1 MRQMFERALVPRFV
15 LGELQP
21 SQGGDGIQGQLHPR
35 LGLPR
40 RVRQS
45 ALVSHR
51 ARDGRLQ
58 EQMLQR
64 ALPSFFNNLVIRRS
78 GGRLRV
84 RGSLLR
90 NDCIALPVL
99 RIGWLNRAYRSL
111 RFSH

>member
-1 MRQMFERALVPRFV
+1 MEASAERYICIQVMRQMFERALVPRFV

-64 ALPSFFNNLVIRRS
+64 ALPSFFLQSRYQKIW
-78 GGRLRV
+78 
-84 RGSLLR
+84 GSSSR
-90 NDCIALPVL
+90 T
-99 RIGWLNRAYRSL
+99 WFSL
-111 RFSH
+111 T